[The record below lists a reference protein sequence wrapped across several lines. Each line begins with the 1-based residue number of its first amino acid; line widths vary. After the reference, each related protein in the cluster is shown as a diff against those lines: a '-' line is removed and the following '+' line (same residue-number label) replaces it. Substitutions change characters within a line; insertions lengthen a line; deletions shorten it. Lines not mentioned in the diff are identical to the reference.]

1 MADAEDETTPPWSVH
16 LAIGIMLIFQTFFD
30 INWPGPWQASFTTG
44 ALGLLGI
51 FLIYLAWFRYTFSRR
66 GLLPTTNLW
75 QNPPR
80 SISLTTLFGITTL
93 FLGWLFGNPLKEYF
107 PAPTGMVLFLIG
119 FLTLLVAVYAALVLM
134 GPLKDGVVE
143 EE

>member
-1 MADAEDETTPPWSVH
+1 MADLEDTPTPPWSIH
-16 LAIGIMLIFQTFFD
+16 LAIGIILIFQTFFD
-30 INWPGPWQASFTTG
+30 INWPSPWQASFTTG
-44 ALGLLGI
+44 ALGLMGI

-75 QNPPR
+75 QNPSR
-80 SISLTTLFGITTL
+80 SIPSTALFGITTL
-93 FLGWLFGNPLKEYF
+93 FLGWLFGNPLGEYF

-119 FLTLLVAVYAALVLM
+119 FLTLLVAAYAALVLI
-134 GPLKDGVVE
+134 GPLKDQVVE